1 MISFD
6 EWVELVS
13 LASEWRQAVCY
24 HTPTDSLEVSEVL
37 DEYPYSSEILSVSES
52 EEL

>member
-13 LASEWRQAVCY
+13 PASEWRQAVCY
-24 HTPTDSLEVSEVL
+24 HTPTDSLEEVL
-37 DEYPYSSEILSVSES
+37 DEYPDSSEILSVSES